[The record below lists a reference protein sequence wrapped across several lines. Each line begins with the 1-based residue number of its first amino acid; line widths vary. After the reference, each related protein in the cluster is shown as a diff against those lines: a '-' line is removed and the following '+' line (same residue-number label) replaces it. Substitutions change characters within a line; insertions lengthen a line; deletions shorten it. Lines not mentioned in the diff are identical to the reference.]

1 MFETSLGGNSISGQ
15 VTDSGSKP
23 ITGVKFTYT
32 DGVSKFA
39 TSDYNGYYSF
49 LVSDNWSG
57 TVTPSKIGYTFDPAS
72 RSYTDVLVNQPGENY
87 TATAITYTISG
98 NAGWGCKLKPSVG
111 TPKTATAD
119 SNGNYSLQSILQLV
133 WYGHTIQGRLHLFTR
148 PSHLLQ
154 RDYQLDRPELHCHSD
169 LVPRV
174 HADSSTLSSIEIIFR
189 YTLAIPTR
197 KSVSG

>member
-1 MFETSLGGNSISGQ
+1 MPPTTLYMGTLGGVFETSLGGNSISGQ
-15 VTDSGSKP
+15 VTDSSSKP
-23 ITGVKFTYT
+23 ITGVRFTYT

-98 NAGWGCKLKPSVG
+98 NAGVG
-111 TPKTATAD
+111 GEP
-119 SNGNYSLQSILQLV
+119 
-133 WYGHTIQGRLHLFTR
+133 
-148 PSHLLQ
+148 
-154 RDYQLDRPELHCHSD
+154 
-169 LVPRV
+169 
-174 HADSSTLSSIEIIFR
+174 
-189 YTLAIPTR
+189 
-197 KSVSG
+197 